1 MDLPPCKSK
10 KIKMEEENKVI
21 LFIENRVIDKIKT
34 RKKNKIKIRLTADI
48 KETEKLGINA
58 KSVLVLSDEDCCD
71 LMREL
76 DKMGYVFDL
85 CYSIDDKYY
94 INNYIVLGLLC
105 SIIGIPVIPLVLY
118 WKARHRVLYSKYLVI
133 YFY

>member
-1 MDLPPCKSK
+1 MDLPPCESK
-10 KIKMEEENKVI
+10 KIKMDEENKVV
-21 LFIENRVIDKIKT
+21 LFIENRVINKIKT

-48 KETEKLGINA
+48 KEIERLGIKA
-58 KSVLVLSDEDCCD
+58 KSVLVLSDEDCYD

-85 CYSIDDKYY
+85 CYSADDKYY
-94 INNYIVLGLLC
+94 VNNHIVLALLC
-105 SIIGIPVIPLVLY
+105 SIIGIPIIPFVLY
-118 WKARHRVLYSKYLVI
+118 WKVRHRILYSKYLVI